1 MTLEEIK
8 EAKRKQVEDR
18 IKEIKEVEMLKR
30 DANIDE
36 LTVEAEA
43 LIARKKE
50 LDEAQAEQIKRDKL
64 SGLIKAGQA
73 GIQEVKTVGG
83 QGAADDM
90 LERKAFMDYIVTGKI
105 DTEHLKR
112 ANTTNTPGVSADL
125 GVMIPHKVQQE
136 IITEIKNIR
145 GSLYSKVRQTD
156 VPGGVE
162 YPVGSFSAT
171 FTRIGETGAPTG
183 RQKGGAIS
191 GSIMFKYNIGEI
203 RLSKTLLQ
211 SLLAVPAFEA
221 EISKIIAEAYVKAM
235 DFEIWE
241 GDKNAQQLEGIT
253 TNTNVKTIEFT
264 ETELKDWKSLY
275 KKIMASIPL
284 ALLNAPFEYA
294 MSNGTFMSNF
304 MTLAN
309 DNNTPIGQFVDF
321 NGSTG
326 GKINGHDVTLVEADL
341 IPDFDSITT
350 TGTAFGMLWL
360 PKQAY
365 AVNTNM
371 QFTVKRYE
379 DNEKNETVTKA
390 LVVNDGRV
398 LRPDLIYLLKK
409 KIVAEPPKGQGEQT
423 GQTEQTDQG

>member
-8 EAKRKQVEDR
+8 EAKRKQVEER

-50 LDEAQAEQIKRDKL
+50 LDKAQSEQIKRDKL
-64 SGLIKAGQA
+64 SGLIKEGQA

-90 LERKAFMDYIVTGKI
+90 IERKAFMDYIVTGKI
-105 DTEHLKR
+105 DSEHLKR
-112 ANTTNTPGVSADL
+112 ANNPGVSADL
-125 GVMIPHKVQQE
+125 GVMIPHTVQQE
-136 IITEIKNIR
+136 IITEIEKVR
-145 GSLYSKVRQTD
+145 GALYSKVRKTN

-162 YPVGSFSAT
+162 YPIGSFNAT
-171 FTRIGETGAPTG
+171 FTRIGETGAPTD
-183 RQKGGAIS
+183 RQKGGAIT
-191 GSIMFKYNIGEI
+191 GSIVFKYNIGEI

-221 EISKIIAEAYVKAM
+221 EISKTIAEAYVKAM
-235 DFEIWE
+235 DSEIWA
-241 GDKNAQQLEGIT
+241 GDTDAKQMEGIT

-275 KKIMASIPL
+275 RKIMATIPL
-284 ALLNAPFEYA
+284 KLLNAPFEYA
-294 MSNGTFMSNF
+294 MSNGTFMSYF

-309 DNNTPIGQFVDF
+309 DNNTPVGQFVDF

-350 TGTAFGMLWL
+350 TGKVFGMLWL
-360 PKQAY
+360 PQQAY
-365 AVNTNM
+365 AINSNM
-371 QFTVKRYE
+371 QFTVKQYE
-379 DNEKNETVTKA
+379 DNDKNETVTKA
-390 LVVNDGRV
+390 LVVNDGKV

-409 KIVAEPPKGQGEQT
+409 KIVAAPETGKTQGQ
-423 GQTEQTDQG
+423 

>member
-18 IKEIKEVEMLKR
+18 IKEIQEVVKLQR

-50 LDEAQAEQIKRDKL
+50 LDEAQADQIKRDKL

-83 QGAADDM
+83 QDAADDM
-90 LERKAFMDYIVTGKI
+90 IERQAFMNYVLTGVR

-112 ANTTNTPGVSADL
+112 ANNPGVSSDL
-125 GVMIPHKVQQE
+125 GVMIPNTVQQE
-136 IITEIKNIR
+136 IIKEVDKIR
-145 GSLYSKVRQTD
+145 GSLYSKVRKMN

-162 YPVGSFSAT
+162 FPVGSFSAT
-171 FTRIGETGAPTG
+171 FTRIGETGAPTD
-183 RQKGGAIS
+183 RQKGGSIT
-191 GSIMFKYNIGEI
+191 GSIVFKYNIGEI

-221 EISKIIAEAYVKAM
+221 EISKTIAEAYVKAM
-235 DFEIWE
+235 DFEIWA
-241 GDKNAQQLEGIT
+241 GDTTAKQMEGIT
-253 TNTNVKTIEFT
+253 KKTGVKTIEFT
-264 ETELKDWKSLY
+264 EAELKDWKSLY
-275 KKIMASIPL
+275 KKIMTTIPL

-321 NGSTG
+321 NGGTG

-350 TGTAFGMLWL
+350 TGTVFGMLWL
-360 PKQAY
+360 PQQAY
-365 AVNTNM
+365 AINTNM
-371 QFTVKRYE
+371 QFTVKQYE

-390 LVVNDGRV
+390 LVVNDGKV
-398 LRPDLIYLLKK
+398 IRPDLIYLLKK

-423 GQTEQTDQG
+423 EQTDQG